1 MNVNNIAFKR
11 DVNNIRF
18 KKVTIS
24 DVDFLYELLLQR
36 EDNTN
41 ISHKKMP
48 MFLQHKKFVESN
60 PYSYWYVIFS
70 KNIKIG
76 TIYLTNINEIGFH
89 IKKEFKN
96 LQIENIILNKL
107 FQKHPRSRYLA
118 NVNPKNKKLIE
129 FFKKNRFKLLQHT
142 YELRRE
148 VN

>member
-1 MNVNNIAFKR
+1 MNVNKIAFKV
-11 DVNNIRF
+11 DAENIRF

-36 EDNTN
+36 ETNTN
-41 ISHKKMP
+41 ISHKKVP
-48 MFLQHKKFVESN
+48 TFLQHKRFVESN

-89 IKKEFKN
+89 IKKEFKS

-107 FQKHPRSRYLA
+107 FEKHPRGRYLA

-129 FFKKNRFKLLQHT
+129 FFKKNGFKLLQHT